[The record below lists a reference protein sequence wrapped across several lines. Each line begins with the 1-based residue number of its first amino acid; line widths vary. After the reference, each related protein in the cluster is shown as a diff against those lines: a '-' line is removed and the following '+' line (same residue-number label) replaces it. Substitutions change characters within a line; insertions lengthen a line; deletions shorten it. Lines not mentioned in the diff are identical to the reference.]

1 MLQKPTFFRF
11 AVCGLVGVS
20 LAALAAPVSAAHHR
34 SAASGRLAGTHHI
47 STPKDSYLQYK
58 VYSVEQLIQ
67 QVSDNPAVRQ
77 RFARHFQ
84 IPESRVVSYMRA
96 NLVESYVPR
105 TGRYTVYCMH
115 RSGKF
120 YPVKQTFRRGTKV
133 FALRNGEPVMKWVCG
148 NPLSKFLPDVQV
160 KNLTQQPVQKVSP
173 SIEELLPAEQANIL
187 VPSDIPAPIYQPAV
201 PASLVSASAPV
212 LVHGG
217 GGSLLPFLLPA
228 ALIGIHGGHSSNSTP
243 LPIPPGPSVPEAS
256 TLALLAAGLPLALV
270 IAVKR
275 KKTLL
280 ACSNSACSK

>member
-1 MLQKPTFFRF
+1 ML
-11 AVCGLVGVS
+11 AAGVP
-20 LAALAAPVSAAHHR
+20 ALAAHSHAATGHPGHAR
-34 SAASGRLAGTHHI
+34 RV
-47 STPKDSYLQYK
+47 STPRDSYLQYK

-115 RSGKF
+115 PSGKF

-160 KNLTQQPVQKVSP
+160 KNLTKQPVQKVSP

-201 PASLVSASAPV
+201 PASLISASAPV
-212 LVHGG
+212 LASGRG
-217 GGSLLPFLLPA
+217 SSLLPFLLPA
-228 ALIGIHGGHSSNSTP
+228 ALIGIRGGHSNTP
-243 LPIPPGPSVPEAS
+243 TPPIVIPPGPSVPETGS
-256 TLALLAAGLPLALV
+256 LALLATGLPLVLV
-270 IAVKR
+270 AAIKR
-275 KKTLL
+275 KK
-280 ACSNSACSK
+280 ASAI

>member
-1 MLQKPTFFRF
+1 MPQNLTFSHFF
-11 AVCGLVGVS
+11 VSGLVGVT
-20 LAALAAPVSAAHHR
+20 LATVVAPALAAHHR
-34 SAASGRLAGTHHI
+34 PDTGHSVRGHRL
-47 STPKDSYLQYK
+47 SPPRDSYLQYK

-96 NLVESYVPR
+96 NLVESYVPQ

-115 RSGKF
+115 PSGKF

-148 NPLSKFLPDVQV
+148 NPLSKFLPDIQV
-160 KNLTQQPVQKVSP
+160 KNLTKQPVQKVSP

-187 VPSDIPAPIYQPAV
+187 VPSEIPAPVYQPAV
-201 PASLVSASAPV
+201 PASLVSASAPL

-217 GGSLLPFLLPA
+217 GSSLLPFLLPA
-228 ALIGIHGGHSSNSTP
+228 ALIGIHGGHSSSQTP
-243 LPIPPGPSVPEAS
+243 PILIPGGPSVPETS
-256 TLALLAAGLPLALV
+256 TLALLAVGLPLVLAGV
-270 IAVKR
+270 VKR
-275 KKTLL
+275 KKTISLL
-280 ACSNSACSK
+280 RI

>member
-1 MLQKPTFFRF
+1 MVTDMPQKLVRF
-11 AVCGLVGVS
+11 LLPGLASVS
-20 LAALAAPVSAAHHR
+20 LAACISPALAAHH
-34 SAASGRLAGTHHI
+34 AASGRTLGAHRAT
-47 STPKDSYLQYK
+47 TPRDSYLQYK

-105 TGRYTVYCMH
+105 TGRYTVYCVH

-160 KNLTQQPVQKVSP
+160 KNLTEMPVTKVSP
-173 SIEELLPAEQANIL
+173 SLEELLPAEQTNIL
-187 VPSDIPAPIYQPAV
+187 VPSDIPAPVYQPAV
-201 PASLVSASAPV
+201 PLSLVSASSPV
-212 LVHGG
+212 LAGGG
-217 GGSLLPFLLPA
+217 GGSLLPLLLPV
-228 ALIGIHGGHSSNSTP
+228 ALIGLHGGHSNNQP
-243 LPIPPGPSVPEAS
+243 LPIPLGPTVPEAS
-256 TLALLAAGLPLALV
+256 PLSLLAAGLPLAA
-270 IAVKR
+270 AVVAARR
-275 KKTLL
+275 KKAREQT
-280 ACSNSACSK
+280 A

>member
-1 MLQKPTFFRF
+1 MLQKPMFSHFFIS
-11 AVCGLVGVS
+11 GLVGVS
-20 LAALAAPVSAAHHR
+20 LAALVVPALAAR
-34 SAASGRLAGTHHI
+34 HHI
-47 STPKDSYLQYK
+47 ISGHPVGAHYVSTPRDSYLQYK

-105 TGRYTVYCMH
+105 TGRYTVYCVH

-187 VPSDIPAPIYQPAV
+187 VPSDIPAPVYQPAV

-212 LVHGG
+212 LAHGG

-228 ALIGIHGGHSSNSTP
+228 ALIGIHGGHSNSSP
-243 LPIPPGPSVPEAS
+243 SPVVPVGPSVPEAN
-256 TLALLAAGLPLALV
+256 TLVLLATGLPLALV
-270 IAVKR
+270 AAVRRKR
-275 KKTLL
+275 AIVL
-280 ACSNSACSK
+280 

>member
-1 MLQKPTFFRF
+1 MPQKLTLSHFFIP
-11 AVCGLVGVS
+11 GLVGVT
-20 LAALAAPVSAAHHR
+20 LATVVVPALAAHHR
-34 SAASGRLAGTHHI
+34 TGSGHPARGHHGV
-47 STPKDSYLQYK
+47 PPRDSYLQYK

-67 QVSDNPAVRQ
+67 QVSDNAAVRQ

-115 RSGKF
+115 PSGKF

-160 KNLTQQPVQKVSP
+160 KNLTKQPVLKVSP

-201 PASLVSASAPV
+201 PASLVSASAPL

-217 GGSLLPFLLPA
+217 GSSLLPFLLPA
-228 ALIGIHGGHSSNSTP
+228 ALIGIHGGHSNSNTP
-243 LPIPPGPSVPEAS
+243 PIVVPIGPSVPETS
-256 TLALLAAGLPLALV
+256 TFVLLTAGLPLALAA
-270 IAVKR
+270 AVKR
-275 KKTLL
+275 KKTI
-280 ACSNSACSK
+280 SV

>member
-1 MLQKPTFFRF
+1 MSYNLTCSRFF
-11 AVCGLVGVS
+11 VSGLVGV
-20 LAALAAPVSAAHHR
+20 ALAAAVTPALAAHHR
-34 SAASGRLAGTHHI
+34 AASGRPARGRQVA
-47 STPKDSYLQYK
+47 TPRDSYLQYK

-115 RSGKF
+115 PSGRF
-120 YPVKQTFRRGTKV
+120 YPVKQTFRHGTKV

-160 KNLTQQPVQKVSP
+160 RNLTKQPVQKVSP

-187 VPSDIPAPIYQPAV
+187 VPSDIPAPIYQPAI
-201 PASLVSASAPV
+201 PASLVSASAPL

-217 GGSLLPFLLPA
+217 GNSLLPFLLPA
-228 ALIGIHGGHSSNSTP
+228 ALIGIHGGHSNSHTP
-243 LPIPPGPSVPEAS
+243 PITPPIIIPPGPSVPETS
-256 TLALLAAGLPLALV
+256 TLGLLAACLPLALAA
-270 IAVKR
+270 AVKR
-275 KKTLL
+275 KKQSL
-280 ACSNSACSK
+280 SE

>member
-1 MLQKPTFFRF
+1 M
-11 AVCGLVGVS
+11 A
-20 LAALAAPVSAAHHR
+20 
-34 SAASGRLAGTHHI
+34 
-47 STPKDSYLQYK
+47 TPRDSYLQYK

-105 TGRYTVYCMH
+105 TGRYTVYCVH

-160 KNLTQQPVQKVSP
+160 KNLTKQPVQKVSP
-173 SIEELLPAEQANIL
+173 SIEELLPAEQVNIL
-187 VPSDIPAPIYQPAV
+187 VPSDIPAPIYQPAI

-212 LVHGG
+212 LANGG
-217 GGSLLPFLLPA
+217 GSSLLPFLLPA
-228 ALIGIHGGHSSNSTP
+228 ALIGIRGGHGSSNTP
-243 LPIPPGPSVPEAS
+243 PIVIPVGPSVPETS
-256 TLALLAAGLPLALV
+256 TLALLAAGLPLVLAA
-270 IAVKR
+270 AVKR
-275 KKTLL
+275 KKTIV
-280 ACSNSACSK
+280 A

>member
-1 MLQKPTFFRF
+1 MLQKPLFSRVFIS
-11 AVCGLVGVS
+11 GLVGTS
-20 LAALAAPVSAAHHR
+20 LAALVTPALAMHHR
-34 SAASGRLAGTHHI
+34 VPAGRSSGAHRI
-47 STPKDSYLQYK
+47 STPRDSYLQYK

-160 KNLTQQPVQKVSP
+160 KNLTQQPVTKVSP
-173 SIEELLPAEQANIL
+173 SIEELLPAEQVNIL
-187 VPSDIPAPIYQPAV
+187 VPSEIPAPIYQPAI
-201 PASLVSASAPV
+201 PASLISASAPV
-212 LVHGG
+212 LSGGG

-228 ALIGIHGGHSSNSTP
+228 ALIGIRGGHSNSSTP
-243 LPIPPGPSVPEAS
+243 PVIPIGPSVPEPS
-256 TLALLAAGLPLALV
+256 TVALLAVGLPLALTAS
-270 IAVKR
+270 IKR
-275 KKTLL
+275 KKATR
-280 ACSNSACSK
+280 

>member
-1 MLQKPTFFRF
+1 MPQKSLSRLFVSGLMSASLLV
-11 AVCGLVGVS
+11 AVAPAM
-20 LAALAAPVSAAHHR
+20 AARHHVAP
-34 SAASGRLAGTHHI
+34 GRLAGTHNVA
-47 STPKDSYLQYK
+47 TPRDSYLQYK

-84 IPESRVVSYMRA
+84 IPEGRVVSYMRA

-160 KNLTQQPVQKVSP
+160 KNLTQQPIQKVSP
-173 SIEELLPAEQANIL
+173 SLEELLPAEQANIL
-187 VPSDIPAPIYQPAV
+187 VPSDIAAPIYQPAV

-212 LVHGG
+212 LVRGG
-217 GGSLLPFLLPA
+217 GTSLLPFLLPA
-228 ALIGIHGGHSSNSTP
+228 ALIGIRGGHSNSQSP
-243 LPIPPGPSVPEAS
+243 PVVVPIGPSVPETS
-256 TLALLAAGLPLALV
+256 TLALLAAGLPLALLAV
-270 IAVKR
+270 VKR
-275 KKTLL
+275 KKTLV
-280 ACSNSACSK
+280 A